1 MRQFQRVLAQ
11 LKDVVLNHKPGENLK
26 APPLLPFITVN
37 GRKVYYAAMGLEND
51 ASQPAVV
58 LLHGFGGFFMDWP
71 RVMAPIS
78 RHARVYAL
86 DLPGWGFSEMNP
98 ESKSMEDDVTILRE
112 FMREL
117 GLEKVILG
125 GLSYGAGVAWAAA
138 AMNLPRIQ
146 RVVLIN
152 PMPPHP
158 LRYFISPIYKAIF
171 AICRSRTGAH
181 FGNRLMGKAHYKIIC
196 RENLLNDR
204 LLDSFYLDLAYLV
217 MKQPKM
223 SSMLHSHARGAGSV
237 DWNEWERRLSKS
249 RVPVS
254 ILQGLQDRVF
264 SFESAAHLY
273 DLIPNSELI
282 EVDQCGHAM
291 CFDQPRKVS
300 DFFIAALTRQE
311 ESLEQEASRE
321 ATPVKLSRAAG
332 K

>member
-11 LKDVVLNHKPGENLK
+11 LKDVVLNHKPGEALK
-26 APPLLPFITVN
+26 APALLPFVTIG
-37 GRKVYYAAMGLEND
+37 GRKVYYAAMGLD
-51 ASQPAVV
+51 QPTDTPAVI

-78 RHARVYAL
+78 RHTRVYAI
-86 DLPGWGFSEMNP
+86 DLPGWGFSEVNP
-98 ESKSMEDDVTILRE
+98 DAKSLEDDVTVVRE

-117 GLEKVILG
+117 GIENAVLG

-138 AMNLPRIQ
+138 AMNLERIQ

-158 LRYFISPIYKAIF
+158 LRFFTSPIYQAIF
-171 AICRSRTGAH
+171 AMSRSRTAA
-181 FGNRLMGKAHYKIIC
+181 FLGNRLMRKSHYKVIC

-223 SSMLHSHARGAGSV
+223 PSMLNSHARGAGAV
-237 DWNEWERRLSKS
+237 DWNDWERRLAKT
-249 RVPVS
+249 RIPVS

-264 SFESAAHLY
+264 SYEGAERLREM
-273 DLIPNSELI
+273 IPGAELI
-282 EVDQCGHAM
+282 EVDECGHAM
-291 CFDQPRKVS
+291 VFDQPRKVS
-300 DFFIAALTRQE
+300 DFFIASLTRDANDI
-311 ESLEQEASRE
+311 ASE
-321 ATPVKLSRAAG
+321 NTQSG
-332 K
+332 